1 MTAIEILRL
10 VATTEFRP
18 FTKTDWMGFAGC
30 ESEEPMI
37 GQVGDLTIVVD
48 GELIVVVDEDG
59 EQYSARVERED
70 Y

>member
-1 MTAIEILRL
+1 MNALEILRL

-30 ESEEPMI
+30 ESPDPLI
-37 GQVGDLTIVVD
+37 GEVDDYIVLVDGDLIAV
-48 GELIVVVDEDG
+48 INEDG
-59 EQYSARVERED
+59 EQFTARVEAED